1 MTWGK
6 ASPVLVVAVI
16 FDLARNFFEWFWLF
30 GPALFAVGCTAGMN
44 SYIGTTITQL
54 SGKAV
59 AVGCMALAGVAGYF
73 GVEVTEGFGIMMAAF
88 VGFTGFLT
96 LLLLISMT
104 NSRLFKVNPRGMFS
118 FVGSFGVCE
127 VPFVGAIPAFSI
139 SLYLLYRRQIK
150 IEKAALKAWKK
161 EQEENKQ
168 NERAGQITEFIQMRD
183 AQLAYGEI

>member
-1 MTWGK
+1 MT
-6 ASPVLVVAVI
+6 I
-16 FDLARNFFEWFWLF
+16 
-30 GPALFAVGCTAGMN
+30 
-44 SYIGTTITQL
+44 
-54 SGKAV
+54 
-59 AVGCMALAGVAGYF
+59 
-73 GVEVTEGFGIMMAAF
+73 GFGSNMWD
-88 VGFTGFLT
+88 FL
-96 LLLLISMT
+96 
-104 NSRLFKVNPRGMFS
+104 RFS

>member
-1 MTWGK
+1 MQQNKSSPKLPQNRNRGTVPRRNSGSSPPPTMTWGK

-73 GVEVTEGFGIMMAAF
+73 GVEVTEGFGIMMAA
-88 VGFTGFLT
+88 LD
-96 LLLLISMT
+96 S
-104 NSRLFKVNPRGMFS
+104 
-118 FVGSFGVCE
+118 
-127 VPFVGAIPAFSI
+127 A
-139 SLYLLYRRQIK
+139 YL
-150 IEKAALKAWKK
+150 
-161 EQEENKQ
+161 
-168 NERAGQITEFIQMRD
+168 
-183 AQLAYGEI
+183 